1 MKHHAPEEWLLYMD
15 GEASS
20 ELSDCL
26 SQHLKICPE
35 CAAELAAWKRS
46 AWKLRQL
53 KFPAQ
58 PRQSQA
64 PVFTAVKWGL
74 AAGIA
79 LFIGVAVGRLSAP
92 NADELR
98 QTITAQA
105 RVEMR
110 DEMRHQLAALSQLLD
125 QQRKTDERRMI
136 ALVNN
141 VRDQNIRDCIALR
154 QDLET
159 AVSVADNDL
168 RVNNRRINEIAVAVS
183 ENQK

>member
-15 GEASS
+15 GEASP
-20 ELSDCL
+20 ELSSRL
-26 SQHLKICPE
+26 SDHLKTCAE

-46 AWKLRQL
+46 ARRLRQL
-53 KFPAQ
+53 KFPSQ
-58 PRQSQA
+58 PRPFDA
-64 PVFTAVKWGL
+64 PVFATVKWGL

-79 LFIGVAVGRLSAP
+79 LFIGIAAGRLSAP

-98 QTITAQA
+98 QAITAQA
-105 RVEMR
+105 RVEVR
-110 DEMRHQLAALSQLLD
+110 DEMRRQLAVFSQQLD
-125 QQRKTDERRMI
+125 KQRKTDERRMI

-141 VRDQNIRDCIALR
+141 VRDQNLRDCLALR

-159 AVSVADNDL
+159 AVSVADTDL
-168 RVNNRRINEIAVAVS
+168 RANNRRINEIAVAVS

>member
-15 GEASS
+15 GEASP
-20 ELSDCL
+20 ELSARL
-26 SQHLKICPE
+26 SDHLKTCSE
-35 CAAELAAWKRS
+35 CAAELDAWKRS
-46 AWKLRQL
+46 ARKLRQL

-58 PRQSQA
+58 PRQAQA
-64 PVFTAVKWGL
+64 PAFATVKWAL

-79 LFIGVAVGRLSAP
+79 LFVGVAVGRLSAP

-98 QTITAQA
+98 QSIMAQG
-105 RVEMR
+105 RGEMR
-110 DEMRHQLAALSQLLD
+110 EEMRRQIVALSEQLD
-125 QQRKTDERRMI
+125 QQHKTDERRTI
-136 ALVNN
+136 ALINN
-141 VRDQNIRDCIALR
+141 VRDQNIRDCLSLR

-168 RVNNRRINEIAVAVS
+168 RANNRRINEIAVAVS